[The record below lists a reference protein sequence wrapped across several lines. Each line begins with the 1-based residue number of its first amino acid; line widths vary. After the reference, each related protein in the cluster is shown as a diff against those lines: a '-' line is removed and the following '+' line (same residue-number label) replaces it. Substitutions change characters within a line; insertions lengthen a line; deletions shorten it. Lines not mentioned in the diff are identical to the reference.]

1 MIIKRCITFQITWT
15 TFFYEMKWIL
25 LLTKKAAEIR
35 SAYITHNFVIHTKS
49 RYLYKFVLWLFH
61 GFQLTIKLNKLNC
74 ISSPLLEYAK
84 LTCLMKDSNMVDSLV
99 LPKIPCMNTT
109 ALWDW
114 AIMCP
119 STQVHKIKPQEKV
132 DLLNLCII
140 KTEST

>member
-1 MIIKRCITFQITWT
+1 MYHIPNYVNNF
-15 TFFYEMKWIL
+15 L
-25 LLTKKAAEIR
+25 LWNEI
-35 SAYITHNFVIHTKS
+35 NFAFNEKS
-49 RYLYKFVLWLFH
+49 SWDSKCLYYTQFRNSYKVYKFVLWLFH

-114 AIMCP
+114 AITCP
-119 STQVHKIKPQEKV
+119 SIQVHKIKPQEKV